1 MDTLKKFLIYI
12 LILVGFFIIS
22 EFLINVGL
30 NSSYQTIQRQE
41 DNLSQIEIYQA
52 EATYVNGRIKGIV
65 DDTSTIKEKYI
76 KFDFYSERN
85 NNLGSKYIEVD
96 KAKKDMPIEFYF
108 KLKDVSYYTITTT
121 NEKASS
127 GEINL
132 IPKDLNKQ
140 EIVVATIMTMLI
152 FW

>member
-1 MDTLKKFLIYI
+1 MDTMKKFLIYI
-12 LILVGFFIIS
+12 LILVGFFLLS

-30 NSSYQTIQRQE
+30 NSAYQTIQRKE
-41 DNLSQIEIYQA
+41 DNLSQIKIYQA

-76 KFDFYSERN
+76 KFDFYSERD
-85 NNLGSKYIEVD
+85 NNLGSKYIEID

-127 GEINL
+127 GEIEL
-132 IPKDLNKQ
+132 IPKDLTKP
-140 EIVVATIMTMLI
+140 EVLLGVVVAMLI